1 MLQKS
6 TLNNGIRVVTERM
19 PGLHSASIGFWVQ
32 NGSRHEEE
40 SLSGISH
47 FIEHMLFKGTRNRSS
62 LQIAK
67 EIDSVGGVLNAF
79 TGREF
84 SCYYAKVLGDKLPQV
99 ISLLSDLVLNSTF
112 DETEIEK
119 ERRVILQE
127 ISMVEDTPDD
137 QVHDLF
143 SRSIWHSHP
152 LGRPVLGSTASVS
165 RINQGDLLKMLE
177 RRYFGHNILIAAA
190 GNLDHQQI
198 VDQLE
203 QAFSVVATG
212 VPDNLCTLPDYSPGI
227 QVSTKK
233 LEQSH
238 FCLGCKALPQNH
250 TDRFVLQLLNTI
262 LGGSMSSRLFQ
273 VIREERG
280 LAYSIYSYL
289 NVHSDAG
296 SLVVYGGTRPDDL
309 SETLELILEQFASLK
324 DGFIG
329 SEELHMAREQLKG
342 TLLLS
347 LESSDNRMTR
357 LAKNEIF
364 LACQPRIE
372 SIIAEI
378 DKVTVESLQRLAN
391 QLLANDSMNLHV
403 IGPVNS
409 SQLPSSLLALPTR
422 K

>member
-1 MLQKS
+1 MLQTS

-19 PGLHSASIGFWVQ
+19 PELHSVTVGFWVQ
-32 NGSRHEEE
+32 NGSRHEDA
-40 SLSGISH
+40 SLNGISH
-47 FIEHMLFKGTRNRSS
+47 FIEHMLFKGTDTRTS

-84 SCYYAKVLGDKLPQV
+84 SCYYAKILGDKLPQA

-112 DETEIEK
+112 DAKEIEK

-143 SRSIWHSHP
+143 CESIWHSHP
-152 LGRPVLGSTASVS
+152 LGRPVLGKAETVS
-165 RINQGDLLKMLE
+165 RINRDNLLQMME
-177 RRYFGHNILIAAA
+177 QRYVGHNILIAAA
-190 GNLDHQQI
+190 GNLEHQQI
-198 VDQLE
+198 VNQIE
-203 QAFSVVATG
+203 QSFSVVAPG
-212 VPDNLCTLPDYSPGI
+212 VPNNVCTLPEYSPGV
-227 QVSTKK
+227 QVAAKE
-233 LEQSH
+233 LEQTH
-238 FCLGCKALPQNH
+238 FCLGCKAFPQNH
-250 TDRFVLQLLNTI
+250 DDRFTLHLLNSI

-273 VIREERG
+273 KIREERG

-289 NVHSDAG
+289 NTHSDAG

-309 SETLELILEQFASLK
+309 QDTLSLVLEQFSDLC
-324 DGFIG
+324 IG
-329 SEELHMAREQLKG
+329 NIDHDELQMAREQMKG

-364 LACQPRIE
+364 LGHQPEIKD
-372 SIIAEI
+372 IIAEI
-378 DKVTVESLQRLAN
+378 DKVTVESLQRVAR
-391 QLLANDSMNLHV
+391 QLMTDDSLNLHV
-403 IGPVNS
+403 TGPTNRK
-409 SQLPSSLLALPTR
+409 QLPLEMLKIP
-422 K
+422 

>member
-6 TLNNGIRVVTERM
+6 RLDNGIRVVTERM
-19 PGLHSASIGFWVQ
+19 PGLHSVTVGFWVQ
-32 NGSRHEEE
+32 NGSRHEEA
-40 SLSGISH
+40 SLNGISH
-47 FIEHMLFKGTRNRSS
+47 FIEHMLFKGTTSRSA

-84 SCYYAKVLGDKLPQV
+84 SCYYAKVLGDKLPQA

-112 DETEIEK
+112 DEKEIEK

-143 SRSIWHSHP
+143 SESIWSSHP
-152 LGRPVLGSTASVS
+152 LGRPVLGKVETVKTINRQNLLDMLHS
-165 RINQGDLLKMLE
+165 RYL
-177 RRYFGHNILIAAA
+177 GHNILIVAA
-190 GNLDHQQI
+190 GDVQHQQVI
-198 VDQLE
+198 E
-203 QAFSVVATG
+203 QIEQTFNSVAPGT
-212 VPDNLCTLPDYSPGI
+212 PDNLCTLPEYRPG
-227 QVSTKK
+227 VRVTTKP
-233 LEQSH
+233 LEQAH

-250 TDRFVLQLLNTI
+250 DDRFILHLLNSS

-273 VIREERG
+273 KIREEHG

-289 NVHSDAG
+289 NTHSDAG
-296 SLVVYGGTRPDDL
+296 SLIVYGGTSPDKL
-309 SETLELILEQFASLK
+309 QETIGLVLEQFAALK
-324 DGFIG
+324 KVYIG
-329 SEELHMAREQLKG
+329 NEELHMAREQMKG

-364 LACQPRIE
+364 LGRQPE
-372 SIIAEI
+372 LDEIIAEI
-378 DKVTVESLQRLAN
+378 DAVTTTSLQRVAN
-391 QLLANDSMNLHV
+391 QLLADDSLNLQV
-403 IGPVNS
+403 VGPGNCTKI
-409 SQLPSSLLALPTR
+409 PMGLLSIP
-422 K
+422 

>member
-6 TLNNGIRVVTERM
+6 TLNNGIRVITERM
-19 PGLHSASIGFWVQ
+19 PELHSVTVGFWVQ
-32 NGSRHEEE
+32 NGSRHEKA

-47 FIEHMLFKGTRNRSS
+47 FIEHMLFKGTASRSA

-84 SCYYAKVLGDKLPQV
+84 SCYYAKVLGDKLPQA

-112 DETEIEK
+112 CETEIEK

-143 SRSIWHSHP
+143 CESIWHSHP
-152 LGRPVLGSTASVS
+152 LGRSVLGSSQTVGQIG
-165 RINQGDLLKMLE
+165 RDDLLRMLE
-177 RRYFGHNILIAAA
+177 RRYFGHNILIVAA
-190 GNLDHQQI
+190 GNLEHQEIIDQI
-198 VDQLE
+198 E
-203 QAFSVVATG
+203 QAFSVVKPG
-212 VPDNLCTLPDYSPGI
+212 VPDNLCTLPRYRPGV
-227 QVSTKK
+227 QVSAKT
-233 LEQSH
+233 LEQTH

-250 TDRFVLQLLNTI
+250 DDRFILHLLNSI

-273 VIREERG
+273 EIREQRG

-289 NVHSDAG
+289 NTHSDAG
-296 SLVVYGGTRPDDL
+296 SLVVYAGTRPDDL
-309 SETLELILEQFASLK
+309 QQTLQLILEQFSSLK
-324 DGFIG
+324 NGFIG
-329 SEELHMAREQLKG
+329 SEELHMAREQMKG

-364 LACQPRIE
+364 LGYQPPI
-372 SIIAEI
+372 SDIIAEI
-378 DKVTVESLQRLAN
+378 NKVTVDSLQRVAK
-391 QLLANDSMNLHV
+391 QLLSDDSLNLHV
-403 IGPVNS
+403 VGPTNHH
-409 SQLPSSLLALPTR
+409 QLPLSLLSIP
-422 K
+422 

>member
-6 TLNNGIRVVTERM
+6 TLKNGIRVVTERM
-19 PGLHSASIGFWVQ
+19 PGLHSAAIGFWVQ

-40 SLSGISH
+40 PLNGISH
-47 FIEHMLFKGTRNRSS
+47 FIEHMLFKGTKTRSS

-84 SCYYAKVLGDKLPQV
+84 SCYYAKVLGDKLPHA

-112 DETEIEK
+112 DEAEIEK

-143 SRSIWHSHP
+143 CKSIWHSHP
-152 LGRPVLGSTASVS
+152 LGRPVLGNSDTVN
-165 RINQGDLLKMLE
+165 RISQTDLLQMLE
-177 RRYFGHNILIAAA
+177 RRYFGHNILIVAA
-190 GNLDHQQI
+190 GNLEHQQI

-203 QAFSVVATG
+203 QAFSVVHEG
-212 VPDNLCTLPDYSPGI
+212 VPDNLCTLPEYRPGV
-227 QVSTKK
+227 QVVNKD
-233 LEQSH
+233 LEQTH

-250 TDRFVLQLLNTI
+250 DDRFVLQLLNSI
-262 LGGSMSSRLFQ
+262 LGSSMSSRLFQ
-273 VIREERG
+273 EIREERG

-296 SLVVYGGTRPDDL
+296 SLVVYGGTSPGDL
-309 SETLELILEQFASLK
+309 TETLNLTLEQFASLRN
-324 DGFIG
+324 GFIG
-329 SEELHMAREQLKG
+329 SEELHMAREQMKG

-364 LACQPRIE
+364 LGHQPKIE
-372 SIIAEI
+372 QIIAAI
-378 DKVTVESLQRLAN
+378 DRVTVDSLQRLAN
-391 QLLANDSMNLHV
+391 QLLADDSLNLQIV
-403 IGPVNS
+403 GPVTGDDF
-409 SQLPSSLLALPTR
+409 SLDMLSIPN
-422 K
+422 

>member
-6 TLNNGIRVVTERM
+6 TLKNGIRVVTERM
-19 PGLHSASIGFWVQ
+19 PGLHSAAIGFWVQ

-40 SLSGISH
+40 SLNGISH
-47 FIEHMLFKGTRNRSS
+47 YIEHMLFKGTKTRSS

-84 SCYYAKVLGDKLPQV
+84 SCYYAKVLGDKLPHA

-112 DETEIEK
+112 DEFEIEK

-137 QVHDLF
+137 QIHDLF
-143 SRSIWHSHP
+143 SKSIWHTHP
-152 LGRPVLGSTASVS
+152 LGRPVLGSIESVN
-165 RINQGDLLKMLE
+165 RISQTNLLEMLQ

-190 GNLDHQQI
+190 GNIEHQQI
-198 VDQLE
+198 IDQLE
-203 QAFSVVATG
+203 QAFSVVHAG
-212 VPDNLCTLPDYSPGI
+212 EPDNVCTLPDYRPGV
-227 QVSTKK
+227 QVVTKD
-233 LEQSH
+233 LEQTH

-250 TDRFVLQLLNTI
+250 DDRFVLQLLNSI

-273 VIREERG
+273 EIREEHG

-296 SLVVYGGTRPDDL
+296 SLVVYGGTNPKDL
-309 SETLELILEQFASLK
+309 KDTLALTLEQFASLK
-324 DGFIG
+324 NGFIG
-329 SEELHMAREQLKG
+329 SEELHMAREQMKG

-364 LACQPRIE
+364 LGYQPKIDQIVA
-372 SIIAEI
+372 SI
-378 DKVTVESLQRLAN
+378 DKVTVESLQRVAN
-391 QLLANDSMNLHV
+391 QLLADDSLNLQV
-403 IGPVNS
+403 IGPI
-409 SQLPSSLLALPTR
+409 SQNELSLDSLSIPS
-422 K
+422 

>member
-19 PGLHSASIGFWVQ
+19 KSLHSVTIGFWVQ

-40 SLSGISH
+40 ELSGISH
-47 FIEHMLFKGTRNRSS
+47 FIEHMLFKGTQTRSS

-84 SCYYAKVLGDKLPQV
+84 SCYYAKVLGDKLPQA

-112 DETEIEK
+112 DQTEIEK

-127 ISMVEDTPDD
+127 LSMVEDTPDD

-143 SRSIWHSHP
+143 CKSIWNSHP
-152 LGRPVLGSTASVS
+152 LGMPVLGNRETVQ
-165 RINQGDLLKMLE
+165 RIAQADLLQMLE
-177 RRYFGHNILIAAA
+177 KRYFGHNILIAAA
-190 GNLDHQQI
+190 GNLDHHQI

-203 QAFSVVATG
+203 QAFSVVAAG
-212 VPDNLCTLPDYSPGI
+212 QPDNSCTLPAYRPGLKI
-227 QVSTKK
+227 ERKD
-233 LEQSH
+233 LEQTH

-250 TDRFVLQLLNTI
+250 PDRFVQQLLNSI

-273 VIREERG
+273 SIREERG

-296 SLVVYGGTRPDDL
+296 ALVVYGGTSPSSL
-309 SETLELILEQFASLK
+309 WETVQLALEQFASLK
-324 DGFIG
+324 NDYIC
-329 SEELHMAREQLKG
+329 SEELHMAREQMKG

-364 LACQPRIE
+364 LGHQPKIE
-372 SIIAEI
+372 EI
-378 DKVTVESLQRLAN
+378 VANIDRVTVESLQKLAA
-391 QLLANDSMNLHV
+391 QLLTDESLNLNV
-403 IGPVNS
+403 IGPVSDSDLFLNK
-409 SQLPSSLLALPTR
+409 LTIA
-422 K
+422 

>member
-6 TLNNGIRVVTERM
+6 TLKNGIRVVTERM
-19 PGLHSASIGFWVQ
+19 PGLHSATVGFWVQ
-32 NGSRHEEE
+32 NGSRHEADA
-40 SLSGISH
+40 SNGISH
-47 FIEHMLFKGTRNRSS
+47 FIEHMLFKGTRTRSS

-84 SCYYAKVLGDKLPQV
+84 SCYYAKVLGDKLPHA

-112 DETEIEK
+112 VDTEIEK

-143 SRSIWHSHP
+143 CKSIWHSHP
-152 LGRPVLGSTASVS
+152 LGSPVLGTSSSVS
-165 RINQGDLLKMLE
+165 RITRSELLQMLE
-177 RRYFGHNILIAAA
+177 RRYFGHNILIVAA
-190 GNLDHQQI
+190 GNLDHQQM
-198 VDQLE
+198 VDRLE
-203 QAFSVVATG
+203 QDFSVVAAG
-212 VPDNLCTLPDYSPGI
+212 EPDNLCTLPEYRPGI
-227 QVSTKK
+227 QVVTKE
-233 LEQSH
+233 LEQTH

-250 TDRFVLQLLNTI
+250 EDRFAQQLLNSI

-273 VIREERG
+273 EIREQRG

-296 SLVVYGGTRPDDL
+296 SLVVYGGTSPKDL
-309 SETLELILEQFASLK
+309 NETLELTLEQFASLK
-324 DGFIG
+324 NGFIG
-329 SEELHMAREQLKG
+329 SEEMHMAREQMKG

-347 LESSDNRMTR
+347 LENSDNRMTR

-364 LACQPRIE
+364 LGYQPKIE
-372 SIIAEI
+372 DIIAEI
-378 DKVTVESLQRLAN
+378 DEVTVDDLQRVARL
-391 QLLANDSMNLHV
+391 LLADDSLNLQV
-403 IGPVNS
+403 VGSINS
-409 SQLPSSLLALPTR
+409 RQLPFRALSIP